1 MPLYAGPKNAGSKP
15 TISPG
20 AGGTPKES
28 KPWLAFE
35 DEGTGAWR
43 SKPMRYYKI
52 ING

>member
-28 KPWLAFE
+28 KP
-35 DEGTGAWR
+35 
-43 SKPMRYYKI
+43 
-52 ING
+52 